1 MQSATQDSEAWV
13 PLCLST
19 EQTDLSS
26 FLHPCFCFAC
36 YCSEGTIDCDGE
48 QELDNP
54 VIHCKYC
61 SIQVHVK
68 CVHRKGTNTPFVCDS
83 CSFLR
88 EDVDPNLLHCMFCS
102 VRFGY
107 LYRCKNETENP
118 LAPPSFIHLWC
129 ALFHMGATIS
139 SFVTYRI
146 SATNPVDSLAGVP
159 VSSVVP
165 LRQTLV
171 QFKKRDTTVVE
182 GSYDLE
188 SPNPIEKQSYQT
200 VSIPYNE
207 AYGDK
212 TLFACSGIHTVQ
224 VPQVLQAFHCF
235 AQPTLNEQE
244 EALRH
249 ILSPSDQAKY
259 KCTDFILLSFQAI
272 IPSCPATQTAGNR
285 ECRLWF
291 KSFHVDPVPGGL
303 CCICKL
309 PVGNTRRCSQQGCK
323 FSFHVTCLWYSGG
336 DITIQLQEHEY
347 VSSGIQPKLIAFC
360 PLHTQVRI
368 HILFSR
374 RTLVLKLFH
383 MCIQE
388 TSVVLSLLLVVSF
401 LLILFPLRRLVVTFV
416 DTLLIL
422 LLQHSP
428 LISHTTVIMCSI
440 ISSFQMVEDRDGN
453 ASSVIL
459 LFMKLV

>member
-54 VIHCKYC
+54 VIRCKYC

-88 EDVDPNLLHCMFCS
+88 EDGDPNLLHCMFCP

-259 KCTDFILLSFQAI
+259 KCTDFILLSFQDI

-309 PVGNTRRCSQQGCK
+309 PVGNTRHCSQQGCK

-388 TSVVLSLLLVVSF
+388 TNVVLSLLLVVSF

-440 ISSFQMVEDRDGN
+440 IS
-453 ASSVIL
+453 
-459 LFMKLV
+459 